1 MKKLA
6 ALVATFLLV
15 ASSAFADTTVKVDG
29 STTVLPIMQK
39 MVEVYMKAN
48 PSVKFTV
55 SGGGSGNGIKAIIDG
70 TTDIAM
76 ASRKMKDK
84 EIALAKEKG
93 VAAKEIVISI
103 DAIIPVVNPANKVSG
118 ATIEQLKD
126 LYAGKI
132 TEWKALG
139 GEGPVVVISRDTL
152 SGTYES
158 WEELVMK
165 GEKVF
170 PGALQQ
176 ASSGAGVQAVSKNKN
191 AIGYVGV
198 GYLDA
203 STKPLTVN
211 GIVGNDETAASGKY
225 PIARDLYLYTN
236 GEPKGEIKKFVDWAL
251 GAEGQTLGKAAGFV
265 PLKK

>member
-93 VAAKEIVISI
+93 VAAKEIVVAI
-103 DAIIPVVNPANKVSG
+103 DAIIPVVNPANKVTG
-118 ATIEQLKD
+118 ATTEQLKD
-126 LYAGKI
+126 LYAGKV

-139 GEGPVVVISRDTL
+139 GEGPVVVISRDTS
-152 SGTYES
+152 SGTYET

-170 PGALQQ
+170 PGALLQ
-176 ASSGAGVQAVSKNKN
+176 ASSGAVVQAVSKNKN

-203 STKPLTVN
+203 STKPLSVN
-211 GIVGNDETAASGKY
+211 GIVGNAETAASGKY
-225 PIARDLYLYTN
+225 PIARDLYVYVN
-236 GEPKGEIKKFVDWAL
+236 GEPKGEIKKFLDFAL
-251 GAEGQTLGKAAGFV
+251 SADGQKIV
-265 PLKK
+265 KKPASFP